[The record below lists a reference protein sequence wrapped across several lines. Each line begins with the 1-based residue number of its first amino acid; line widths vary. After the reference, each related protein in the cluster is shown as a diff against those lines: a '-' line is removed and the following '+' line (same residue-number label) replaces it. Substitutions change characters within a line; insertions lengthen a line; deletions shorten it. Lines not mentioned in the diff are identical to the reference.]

1 MELHLYGRLHRK
13 AEVTV
18 ASNCTAAFN
27 YMSEHSQIGVHI
39 VSNLP
44 RLDSLGLVVWSCIYM
59 VDCMKT
65 FLSVIHSLGLT
76 LYQTYGCMD

>member
-18 ASNCTAAFN
+18 AGNCTAALK
-27 YMSEHSQIGVHI
+27 YTSEHSQI

-44 RLDSLGLVVWSCIYM
+44 RLDSLGLTV
-59 VDCMKT
+59 
-65 FLSVIHSLGLT
+65 
-76 LYQTYGCMD
+76 